1 MNTMRIEKAYKAMGF
16 ELTTEITPV
25 EADLGRFV
33 DWSGEFQGKEASE
46 ERLAMGDDIEMI
58 LVYCEVDTTDNDC
71 RGNEPVYDGDELIGL
86 TTSGTWGHTTG
97 RGLAFAYVKPQ
108 YKAPGTRFEVQLMS
122 DRRPAMVLDGPAYD
136 PDNEKPRA

>member
-1 MNTMRIEKAYKAMGF
+1 
-16 ELTTEITPV
+16 
-25 EADLGRFV
+25 
-33 DWSGEFQGKEASE
+33 
-46 ERLAMGDDIEMI
+46 MI

-71 RGNEPVYDGDELIGL
+71 RGNEPVYDGEELIGL

-108 YKAPGTRFEVQLMS
+108 YKASGTRFEVQLMS

-136 PDNEKPRA
+136 PNNEKPRA